1 MGEVETAIVGAS
13 TLSTRQP
20 RHRKRRNGVSE
31 TEENIDGTFARMMRL
46 LEDFDRR
53 MKLVETRLTNIETLI
68 TRMKTDIRQMK

>member
-1 MGEVETAIVGAS
+1 M
-13 TLSTRQP
+13 
-20 RHRKRRNGVSE
+20 SE